1 MTGLN
6 RPLFDEDPTLPPAP
20 ALEFGKTP
28 PPAAPTPHTG
38 AGLEEL
44 GPRDLGLPQLKIRQP
59 LTPNADGVPE
69 GSYFV
74 TADPAFHSIGRDV
87 VVLEVRK
94 ERSLML
100 PYAGG
105 PSLEAVVQRIAQRT
119 GVEVPLDWDD
129 GPVCFSHDRV
139 RPVELE
145 GLPVLSD
152 TCADCPM
159 NRWRTVKGRRSQDCA
174 ESYRL
179 LAYDVVTQR
188 PCVFYARG
196 SAIRPTRE
204 LLAQL
209 QSLCERH
216 QRPAYGFGVYM
227 LTRRVEG
234 TDGPYFVPVFQ
245 GTYLLE
251 DSAQI
256 SFYAAV
262 RQKLASAPVEGV

>member
-1 MTGLN
+1 MTSIN
-6 RPLFDEDPTLPPAP
+6 EPLFDEDPTLPPAP
-20 ALEFGKTP
+20 AAEFGNP
-28 PPAAPTPHTG
+28 QPPAPSLPDTA

-44 GPRDLGLPQLKIRQP
+44 GPRDLRIPQLKIRQP
-59 LTPNADGVPE
+59 LTLGADGVPE
-69 GSYFV
+69 GSFFV
-74 TADPAFHSIGRDV
+74 TADPAFHSIGRDL

-100 PYAGG
+100 PYGG
-105 PSLEAVVQRIAQRT
+105 GAAAEAVVERIAQRT
-119 GVEVPLDWDD
+119 GVEIPSDWE
-129 GPVCFSHDRV
+129 GPVCFSHDRIK
-139 RPVELE
+139 PVELE

-179 LAYDVVTQR
+179 LAYDVITQR

-209 QSLCERH
+209 QSMCERH
-216 QRPAYGFGVYM
+216 KRPAYGFGVYM
-227 LTRRVEG
+227 LTKRVEG
-234 TDGPYFVPVFQ
+234 SDGPYFVPVYQ

-262 RQKLASAPVEGV
+262 RAKLASAPVEEV